1 MDHDQFS
8 QLNTS
13 ISVKEKDFISEQ
25 EFTMLLNAK
34 NKEELSLLLQKTPYS
49 ISITDLDNL
58 DTVEKVLMKELG
70 KTFKWVSAECP
81 VPEIVDLFILPYL
94 YHNVKVL
101 LKAKASQKNLDHLL
115 IPFGGTSL
123 PALQHLVRTLKS
135 DYFPAYFEE
144 EIQSIWEEYVDYG
157 DSRVIEIGADL
168 AYFKHLRRIAEQ
180 LDDPVFDK
188 AVDILTDSY
197 NVLTLMRAKNLN
209 KSDGFIKQLLT
220 EQSSLTYQ
228 ELTCGPI
235 YQTLSS
241 WYNQL
246 LPENYSSRLANY
258 EQKIAKGKL
267 SIRELEELVDLLIFY
282 LFDDSKF
289 TCQGPYPVARFL
301 LTKLFE
307 IKNLRLILSAKVNQL
322 PLDLVKER
330 LRPFYEY

>member
-1 MDHDQFS
+1 MDHEQFS

-13 ISVKEKDFISEQ
+13 ISVKEKDFISQQ
-25 EFTMLLNAK
+25 EFMMLINAR
-34 NKEELSLLLQKTPYS
+34 NKEELSLLLQKTPYPVS
-49 ISITDLDNL
+49 VTDLDNL
-58 DTVEKVLMKELG
+58 DTVEKVLMQELG
-70 KTFKWVSAECP
+70 RTFKWVWAECP
-81 VPEIVDLFILPYL
+81 IPEIVDLFILPYL

-135 DYFPAYFEE
+135 DYFPDYFEE
-144 EIQSIWEEYVDYG
+144 EIQSIWEEYMDYG

-180 LDDPVFDK
+180 LDDPLFDK

-197 NVLTLMRAKNLN
+197 NVLTLMRAKNVN
-209 KSDGFIKQLLT
+209 KSDSFIKQLLT
-220 EQSSLTYQ
+220 EQSHLSYQ
-228 ELTCGPI
+228 ELTAGPI
-235 YQTLSS
+235 YQILRT
-241 WYNQL
+241 WYSQL
-246 LPENYSSRLANY
+246 LPENYSSVLVSY
-258 EQKIAKGKL
+258 EKKIANGEL

-301 LTKLFE
+301 LAKLFE

-330 LRPFYEY
+330 LRPFYDY